1 MQLPKYHSISAKTRC
16 GSISTAEMCQMFICF
31 LKCQALKLTNSRFL
45 SFFKAAESKKSLNK
59 VIIDGASYRIGTRS
73 IPAHPSKLNFG
84 PLDNMPQNGCYLYE
98 SFWEKKLYEFLSC
111 FFLLVGR
118 AKFHSVTESQL
129 DGTPAEGESYW
140 NMEQTDSMVYH
151 DTITNH
157 NNIMTHDNAKK
168 THTIATAQSQTLE
181 SHPTFTNA
189 CQGPLIKQSNHLLSR

>member
-1 MQLPKYHSISAKTRC
+1 MNH
-16 GSISTAEMCQMFICF
+16 
-31 LKCQALKLTNSRFL
+31 
-45 SFFKAAESKKSLNK
+45 
-59 VIIDGASYRIGTRS
+59 
-73 IPAHPSKLNFG
+73 FG
-84 PLDNMPQNGCYLYE
+84 K
-98 SFWEKKLYEFLSC
+98 KKLYEFLSC

-157 NNIMTHDNAKK
+157 NIMTHDNAKK